1 MVNLRHLQQPITGPR
16 RKCLESLAG
25 AGGSQ
30 PSPESGTRQPT
41 GPAATQATMAS
52 LELRAPGGRSLAGP
66 AGPKPGLLLA
76 LMAVLALTGTAT
88 PPARLLTLLSSG
100 RGVLDRKALGS
111 LLNTLAVRV
120 HCADGPCGKVTAPPD
135 GSPGPNPS
143 PPLHPEGRRQRAR
156 ANSRRRAECSGLALG
171 RCLQARAHLPRL
183 RIQTHL
189 PSLLVGRWRV
199 GTRGS
204 GTPGLPHPHPISP
217 QASKVA
223 VVPGKNHPEVAGPLC
238 VRVCVCGGG
247 GCAYACVYVCARAVL
262 SLGGMVGRDGG
273 ESA

>member
-41 GPAATQATMAS
+41 RPAATQATMAS
-52 LELRAPGGRSLAGP
+52 LELRAPGGRSLAGL

-76 LMAVLALTGTAT
+76 LLAVLALTGTAT

-120 HCADGPCGKVTAPPD
+120 HCADGPCGKVTNGPTRRVPRPQPQPAAPPRGPAAK
-135 GSPGPNPS
+135 GSGKLQEAGRVQWPAARALPAGPS
-143 PPLHPEGRRQRAR
+143 PPSPTPHSDP
-156 ANSRRRAECSGLALG
+156 LALPVG
-171 RCLQARAHLPRL
+171 GTVACRDPRL
-183 RIQTHL
+183 RDPRAAPPPPHQ
-189 PSLLVGRWRV
+189 PPGQQS
-199 GTRGS
+199 GS
-204 GTPGLPHPHPISP
+204 GSRKKPP
-217 QASKVA
+217 
-223 VVPGKNHPEVAGPLC
+223 
-238 VRVCVCGGG
+238 
-247 GCAYACVYVCARAVL
+247 
-262 SLGGMVGRDGG
+262 
-273 ESA
+273 